1 MNEKILDALMRLF
14 ALITDPDDFDNL
26 ARPRGVVEAYLKGL
40 ISPQIVSKYLERY
53 DGYLRQYRGRTSG
66 NGVRKQ
72 ISVSSVKVLK
82 ICGELNRQLHYRE
95 KVLVIIQLIAYVYID
110 SKLSP
115 REKDFIETVA
125 QSFNIDGGEFNN
137 ILAFMEN
144 DLSLASAIDRF
155 MIVDQRPEAQAGVHH
170 ITLPEMDGFI
180 RIMLVGS
187 VSMYFFIYNGIT
199 QLKINGRQIQ
209 PGKVYIFENGG
220 IIRGEK
226 IGSIYQSDVAN
237 IFTRNPEAQ
246 KLSFC
251 GVNVEFTYK
260 NYDNGLK
267 PFSFQLESGTMV
279 GIMGGSGTGKSTL
292 LSVLTGKYKLDSG
305 SIYINGHN
313 VSQGESMPEGI
324 IGIVPQDDLLMA
336 ELTVWQ
342 NLYYNARLCLGN
354 LNEKQL
360 VEHVEKVL
368 MDLDL
373 YDIRDLHVGDAL
385 NNIISGG
392 QRKRLNIALELVR
405 EPAILFVDEPTSG
418 LSSTDSETVM
428 QLLKQQAISG
438 KIVIVNIHQP
448 SSNIFKMFDKLWVM
462 DRGGYIVYNG
472 NPMEAVTY
480 FKLLSDYVDAGESEC
495 PVCGNVNSE
504 EILQILESRVVN
516 EYGNYTQ
523 ERKVSPAEWYKRYKE
538 SREFEFVDE
547 TSQTNNVAPLP
558 KTKFTIP
565 SKISQFWVFLKRNV
579 LSKLANTQYMLIT
592 FLEAPLLAFILGFFT
607 KYINDEGEYVF
618 ADNRNLPVFLF
629 MIVVVALFTGLTV
642 SAEEIIRDR
651 KILEREKFLN
661 LSRFSYISN
670 KVLLVF
676 VISAIQTI
684 SFILIANKILEIKG
698 MTFDYWFVMFSTS
711 CTANMIGLLISSA
724 LDSVIAIY
732 VLIPFVLV
740 PQMLLGGAMIDF
752 DDLHESVS
760 DKINVP
766 VIGDMMVSRWAY
778 EALAVDQFQNNEY
791 EKDFYDLDVEKSR
804 CMYLSTY
811 LMSELDNITSRC
823 NNLCKTKD
831 VNQDDYDEYCDLLEV
846 LRNEI
851 EYLNYRNLKDDD
863 SDGPSIYF
871 DHTAE
876 LVPDK
881 FNEMIGNFLQLF
893 LRAQKEF
900 YNEEA
905 EIANSERQIK
915 LNQLE
920 MELGKDGLYQLQ
932 KDYYNEKLAELVL
945 NKRAVKKFYNAPNHR
960 LIQKKDPVFM
970 EPVSDCGR
978 AHFYAPCKIIRNNR
992 IPTYRFNMAVLWIWT
1007 SLMYLMLLMDLPR
1020 KCVNSLNYFIKS
1032 KRTRR

>member
-26 ARPRGVVEAYLKGL
+26 AKPRAVVEAYLRGL
-40 ISPQIVSKYLERY
+40 ISQQIVPRYMERFDMY
-53 DGYLRQYRGRTSG
+53 VLQYRGRTSG
-66 NGVRKQ
+66 NALRKQ

-82 ICGELNRQLHYRE
+82 ICGELNQQLHYRE

-110 SKLSP
+110 GKLSS
-115 REKDFIETVA
+115 REKEFIDTVS
-125 QSFNIDGGEFNN
+125 QSFNVDASEFSN

-144 DLSLASAIDRF
+144 DISLAASARSF
-155 MIVDQRPEAQAGVHH
+155 MYVDSRPEVVADAHH
-170 ITLPEMDGFI
+170 IVLPEMDGAI
-180 RIMLVGS
+180 RIILVAS
-187 VSMYFFIYNGIT
+187 VSMYFFIYSG
-199 QLKINGRQIQ
+199 QGALKINGRPIT

-226 IGSIYQSDVAN
+226 IGSIYQSNVAN
-237 IFTRNPEAQ
+237 IFTQNPDAERV
-246 KLSFC
+246 SFC

-267 PFSFQLESGTMV
+267 PFSFSLESGTMV

-292 LSVLTGKYKLDSG
+292 LNVLTGKYRLDKG
-305 SIYINGHN
+305 SIFINGHN
-313 VSQGESMPEGI
+313 VVGEGAMPEGV
-324 IGIVPQDDLLMA
+324 IGIVPQDDLLIA
-336 ELTVWQ
+336 ELSVWQ
-342 NLYYNARLCLGN
+342 NLYYNAKLCLGN
-354 LNEKQL
+354 LSETEL
-360 VEHVEKVL
+360 VEHVEKTL

-523 ERKVSPAEWYKRYKE
+523 ERKVSPQEWYKRYQE

-547 TSQTNNVAPLP
+547 SAQTSNVMPLP
-558 KTKFTIP
+558 KTRYSIP
-565 SKISQFWVFLKRNV
+565 NKLRQFWVFLKRNV
-579 LSKLANTQYMLIT
+579 LAKLANTQYLAIT

-684 SFILIANKILEIKG
+684 SFILIANQILEIKG
-698 MTFDYWFVMFSTS
+698 MTFYYWFVMFTTS

-778 EALAVDQFQNNEY
+778 EALAVEQFQNNKY
-791 EKDFYDLDVEKSR
+791 EKDFYDLDMDKSR
-804 CMYLSTY
+804 YMYLSTY
-811 LMSELDNITSRC
+811 LMSELDNIASRC
-823 NNLCKTKD
+823 INLSKTKD
-831 VNQDDYDEYCDLLEV
+831 TNDDDYDEFCDLLEV

-851 EYLNYRNLKDDD
+851 EYANYRN
-863 SDGPSIYF
+863 PSIYF
-871 DHTAE
+871 EHTDE
-876 LVPDK
+876 ITPEG

-905 EIANSERQIK
+905 ERVNSERQLK
-915 LNQLE
+915 LNQMEL
-920 MELGKDGLYQLQ
+920 ELGKDSLYQLQ

-960 LIQKKDPVFM
+960 LIQKKDPIFM
-970 EPVSDCGR
+970 EPVSDWGR
-978 AHFYAPCKIIRNNR
+978 AHFYAPCKIIKNNR

-1007 SLMYLMLLMDLPR
+1007 AMMFVLLIFDVPR
-1020 KCVNSLNYFIKS
+1020 RCVNFSKKFIPA
-1032 KRTRR
+1032 KRNK

>member
-26 ARPRGVVEAYLKGL
+26 AKPRAVVEAYLRGL
-40 ISPQIVSKYLERY
+40 ISQSIVPRYLDRY
-53 DGYLRQYRGRTSG
+53 DQYLIQYRGRTSG
-66 NGVRKQ
+66 TGVRKQ

-82 ICGELNRQLHYRE
+82 ICGELNMQLHYRE
-95 KVLVIIQLIAYVYID
+95 KVLVLIQLIAYVYID
-110 SKLSP
+110 GRLSP
-115 REKDFIETVA
+115 REKDFIETVS
-125 QSFNIDGGEFNN
+125 QSFNIDGSEFGN

-144 DLSLASAIDRF
+144 DLSLASAPNKF
-155 MIVDQRPEAQAGVHH
+155 MYVDSRPESAQGTHH
-170 ITLPEMDGFI
+170 IVLSEMDGAI

-187 VSMYFFIYNGIT
+187 VSMYFFIYSGISS
-199 QLKINGRQIQ
+199 LKINGRPVQ

-220 IIRGEK
+220 IIRGDK
-226 IGSIYQSDVAN
+226 IGSIYQSNVAN
-237 IFTRNPEAQ
+237 IFTQNPDAE
-246 KLSFC
+246 KVSFC

-267 PFSFQLESGTMV
+267 PFSFALESGTMV

-292 LSVLTGKYKLDSG
+292 LNVLTGKYKLDNG
-305 SIYINGHN
+305 SLFINGHN
-313 VSQGESMPEGI
+313 LAQDDVVSDGV
-324 IGIVPQDDLLMA
+324 IGIVPQDDLLIA

-342 NLYYNARLCLGN
+342 NLYYNSKLCLGN
-354 LNEKQL
+354 LTEEEL
-360 VEHVEKVL
+360 VAHVEKTL

-373 YDIRDLHVGDAL
+373 YDIRDLCVGDAL
-385 NNIISGG
+385 FNIISGG

-448 SSNIFKMFDKLWVM
+448 SSNIFKMFDRLWVM

-516 EYGNYTQ
+516 EYGKYTQ

-547 TSQTNNVAPLP
+547 TSQYNNVLPMP
-558 KTKFTIP
+558 KTRFTIP
-565 SKISQFWVFLKRNV
+565 SRIRQFWVFLKRNV
-579 LSKLANTQYMLIT
+579 LAKLANTQYMAIT

-661 LSRFSYISN
+661 LSRFSYLSN

-684 SFILIANKILEIKG
+684 SFILIANQILEIRG
-698 MTFDYWFVMFSTS
+698 MTFSYWFVMFTTS

-766 VIGDMMVSRWAY
+766 VIGDMMVSRWSY
-778 EALAVDQFQNNEY
+778 EALAVDQFSNNEY
-791 EKDFYDLDVEKSR
+791 ERDFYDLDEKKSR
-804 CMYLSTY
+804 YMYLSTY
-811 LMSELDNITSRC
+811 LMSELDNIASRC
-823 NNLCKTKD
+823 ISLSRTKD
-831 VNQDDYDEYCDLLEV
+831 ISGDDYDEFCDLLEV

-851 EYLNYRNLKDDD
+851 EYVNYRNPL
-863 SDGPSIYF
+863 IYF
-871 DHTAE
+871 DHAADICPE
-876 LVPDK
+876 K
-881 FNEMIGNFLQLF
+881 FDEMIGNFLQLF
-893 LRAQKEF
+893 LRAQKEY
-900 YNEEA
+900 YNEQA
-905 EIANSERQIK
+905 DMANSERQIK
-915 LNQLE
+915 LNQME

-932 KDYYNEKLAELVL
+932 KDFYNEKLAELVL

-970 EPVSDCGR
+970 EPVSDWGR
-978 AHFYAPCKIIRNNR
+978 AHFYAPCKIIKNNR
-992 IPTYRFNMAVLWIWT
+992 IPTYRFNMAVLWIW
-1007 SLMYLMLLMDLPR
+1007 SALMFVLLLMDVPRRLVNFGKKFLPA
-1020 KCVNSLNYFIKS
+1020 
-1032 KRTRR
+1032 KRNR